1 MKKQTFHTVAK
12 AMTFMVLLAICAF
25 SAISV
30 IFPETA
36 EALIAL
42 VGIGEGGAAF
52 LVANTTILATNTRET
67 TDTARP
73 RSATDP
79 GHLIDDVSQVVT
91 MIKPDDFS
99 LDTLLRSMES
109 TEKAKNIEVFF
120 EEVEFRGHED
130 QVTAA
135 FTASGGS
142 ALSDKFVNL
151 TVGNPS
157 LWVKGETIYVPSQLV
172 SGKPL
177 ALRVDSINS
186 DNTLKVTAINTTDN
200 VVPSIADDT
209 VIFRAATVYGELRA
223 KAENKTLIPGNRSNY
238 CQRHMGQV
246 EEGFIRSLID
256 TKTGYNVQD
265 QNFIR
270 MYDMRTEMEKASIFG
285 QKAKVWS
292 QDENEY
298 VYYAE
303 GIYHQLEKQLE
314 WTTAGGITNN
324 TWIDWTKTIFA
335 DNSGAEDRVLFAGKD
350 LMATI
355 LKIPAVEKQL
365 DAGRVELVPG
375 MKIMKV
381 ETSFGPLY
389 LKHHK
394 LFDNQGHKDDG
405 MVVDLTNIKRR
416 VFLPL
421 NQRKLGLREAG
432 ISNVNATL
440 IEEIFCLETRYLDTH
455 ARIKKTA

>member
-1 MKKQTFHTVAK
+1 MKKQTFLNVAK
-12 AMTFMVLLAICAF
+12 AMFTIALIAICAF
-25 SAISV
+25 SVVSLL
-30 IFPETA
+30 FPDAA

-42 VGIGEGGAAF
+42 VGFGEGGFAPAVAA
-52 LVANTTILATNTRET
+52 TTVLASNTRET

-79 GHLIDDVSQVVT
+79 GHIDEDVSQVVT

-109 TEKAKNIEVFF
+109 SERAKDLIVNF

-172 SGKPL
+172 GGKPL
-177 ALRVDSINS
+177 MLRVDSINS
-186 DNTLKVTAINTTDN
+186 NNTLKVTAINTANN

-209 VIFRAATVYGELRA
+209 VIYRSATAYGELRA
-223 KAENKTLIPGNRSNY
+223 KAENKTLIPGNRFNY

-246 EEGFIRSLID
+246 EEGYIRSQID
-256 TKTGYNVQD
+256 SKTGFNVRD

-292 QDENEY
+292 EDEKEY

-303 GIYHQLEKQLE
+303 GIFHQLEKQLE
-314 WTTAGGITNN
+314 WTAAAGITNN

-365 DAGRVELVPG
+365 DAERVELVPG

-381 ETSFGPLY
+381 ETSFGLLY

-405 MVVDLTNIKRR
+405 MVVDFTNIKRR
-416 VFLPL
+416 VFAPL
-421 NQRKLGLREAG
+421 SQRPLKLREAG

-455 ARIKKTA
+455 SRIKKTG

>member
-1 MKKQTFHTVAK
+1 MKKQTIFNALK
-12 AMTFMVLLAICAF
+12 GAFGLFLLAICALQVVSVF
-25 SAISV
+25 SPDAANAMSALLGLGGSGTGSV
-30 IFPETA
+30 
-36 EALIAL
+36 L
-42 VGIGEGGAAF
+42 AA
-52 LVANTTILATNTRET
+52 TTVLASNTRET

-73 RSATDP
+73 RSVTDP
-79 GHLIDDVSQVVT
+79 GHIDEDVSQVVT

-109 TEKAKNIEVFF
+109 TEKAKDLIVNF

-130 QVTAA
+130 QVTTA
-135 FTASGGS
+135 FTASGGT

-151 TVGNPS
+151 EVGNPS
-157 LWVKGETIYVPSQLV
+157 LWVKGETIYIPSQLV
-172 SGKPL
+172 GGKPL

-186 DNTLKVTAINTTDN
+186 DNTLKVTAINTANN
-200 VVPSIADDT
+200 VVPNIADNA
-209 VIFRAATVYGELRA
+209 VIYRAATAYGELRA
-223 KAENKTLIPGNRSNY
+223 KAENKTLIPGNRFNY

-246 EEGFIRSLID
+246 EEGYIRSQID
-256 TKTGYNVQD
+256 TKTGFNVQD

-292 QDENEY
+292 EDEKEY

-303 GIYHQLEKQLE
+303 GIFHQLEKQLD
-314 WTTAGGITNN
+314 WTVGAGITNS

-350 LMATI
+350 LLATI

-365 DAGRVELVPG
+365 DAERVELVPG

-381 ETSFGPLY
+381 ETSFGLLY

-405 MVVDLTNIKRR
+405 MVVDMTNIKRR
-416 VFLPL
+416 VFAPL
-421 NQRKLGLREAG
+421 SQRPLKLREAG

-455 ARIKKTA
+455 ARIKKVG

>member
-1 MKKQTFHTVAK
+1 MKKQTIFNALK
-12 AMTFMVLLAICAF
+12 GAFGLFLLALCALQVVSVF
-25 SAISV
+25 SPDAANAMSALLGLGGSGTGSV
-30 IFPETA
+30 
-36 EALIAL
+36 L
-42 VGIGEGGAAF
+42 AA
-52 LVANTTILATNTRET
+52 TTVLASNTRET

-73 RSATDP
+73 RSVTDP
-79 GHLIDDVSQVVT
+79 GHIDEDVSQVVT

-109 TEKAKNIEVFF
+109 TEKAKDLIVNF

-142 ALSDKFVNL
+142 ALSDKFINL

-157 LWVKGETIYVPSQLV
+157 LWVKGETIYIPSQLV
-172 SGKPL
+172 GGKPL

-186 DNTLKVTAINTTDN
+186 NNTLRVTAINAVNN
-200 VVPSIADDT
+200 VVPNIANNA
-209 VIFRAATVYGELRA
+209 VIYRAATAYGELRA
-223 KAENKTLIPGNRSNY
+223 KAENKTLIPGNRFNY

-246 EEGFIRSLID
+246 EEGYIRSQID
-256 TKTGYNVQD
+256 TKTGFNVQD

-270 MYDMRTEMEKASIFG
+270 MYDMRTEMEKSSIFG
-285 QKAKVWS
+285 QRARVWS
-292 QDENEY
+292 EDEKEF
-298 VYYAE
+298 VHYAE
-303 GIYHQLEKQLE
+303 GIFHQLEKQLE
-314 WTTAGGITNN
+314 YTALAGITNS

-365 DAGRVELVPG
+365 DAERVELVPG

-381 ETSFGPLY
+381 ETSFGLLY

-405 MVVDLTNIKRR
+405 MVVDMTNIKRR
-416 VFLPL
+416 VFAPL
-421 NQRKLGLREAG
+421 SQRPLKLREAG

-455 ARIKKTA
+455 ARIKRTA